1 MKRKRRK
8 TMVERAMTAARQ
20 HIRALSEGTQN
31 IAACQR
37 HG

>member
-1 MKRKRRK
+1 MKRKGRK
-8 TMVERAMTAARQ
+8 TMVERTMTAARQ
-20 HIRALSEGTQN
+20 HIRALSDGTQN

>member
-1 MKRKRRK
+1 MKRKGRK
-8 TMVERAMTAARQ
+8 TMIERPMAAARQ
-20 HIRALSEGTQN
+20 HIRALSDGTQN